1 MCNHSIKKPLG
12 SAKIAIDLFL
22 SSQLGIPLGER
33 RSKRGQGSVTQDKL
47 ADLLYFDQKNT
58 VR

>member
-33 RSKRGQGSVTQDKL
+33 SKRGQGSMTQDKL
-47 ADLLYFDQKNT
+47 ADQLYFDQKNT